1 MQFAE
6 SQRGSGLSLSQTHS
20 LGHNTMKLG
29 IHIAENTSV
38 RQNVFKYTVVSEAT
52 VDRFDVVFSGG
63 AYTSEVA
70 EMCRGVQ

>member
-1 MQFAE
+1 
-6 SQRGSGLSLSQTHS
+6 
-20 LGHNTMKLG
+20 MKLG
-29 IHIAENTSV
+29 MHIAENTSV

-70 EMCRGVQ
+70 ERCRGVQ